1 MNKSLKAFCCIA
13 MLAALVLVSV
23 LFLNYRDLGSRLRET
38 ESLLSASRE
47 TWENTAA
54 EKEKLQEDRK
64 ALESDL
70 KEANLSLSEARE
82 RAVTLKQDIET
93 LNGEIAELK
102 QKLTSP

>member
-1 MNKSLKAFCCIA
+1 MNKSLKAFCCVA

-54 EKEKLQEDRK
+54 EKEKLQDFRVVHECFLLLRDSSRI
-64 ALESDL
+64 L
-70 KEANLSLSEARE
+70 LSR
-82 RAVTLKQDIET
+82 
-93 LNGEIAELK
+93 
-102 QKLTSP
+102 